1 MNVSRLIGGIIC
13 LLLAALI
20 LVLYF
25 VLPPDRMMFTVGE
38 ANVPWL
44 PAVVLGALGIF
55 FLATAWGSDQKE
67 SQVAAQDAKPDAGQ
81 SKEKAA
87 LNKRLESIGWGF
99 FLVMA
104 GGSILIPHDVAPN
117 GLWTIGVGL
126 IMLGLNAARYFN
138 GIKMSGFTTVL
149 GIIAVAVG
157 IAELLGFDILG
168 GALLL
173 IILGVYLLLKP
184 YFDRRQLFGKAEE
197 S

>member
-13 LLLAALI
+13 LLLAALL

-25 VLPPDRMMFTVGE
+25 VLPPDRMMFEVGE

-55 FLATAWGSDQKE
+55 FLVTAWGGDQKE
-67 SQVAAQDAKPDAGQ
+67 SQVAAQDAKPDEGQ
-81 SKEKAA
+81 SEEKVA

-126 IMLGLNAARYFN
+126 IMLGLNAARYYN

-149 GIIAVAVG
+149 GIIAVAAG
-157 IAELLGFDILG
+157 IAELLGVDMLG
-168 GALLL
+168 GAFLL